1 MKKPVA
7 LLIAYLLCAA
17 VLERTSIVAR
27 ALSSAASGLGW
38 LSLLAFVLLRLAVL
52 WGLPGWALWTVIERA
67 IERRSRRASR
77 ASPNNGRGIDS
88 SAR

>member
-17 VLERTSIVAR
+17 VFERTSIVAR

-52 WGLPGWALWTVIERA
+52 WVLPGWALWTVIERA